1 VVPQGVG
8 AQHVDVEFSTADY
21 NHVVVREEVLNA
33 EMAQSHG
40 IDPVA
45 IGATRR

>member
-21 NHVVVREEVLNA
+21 NHVVVREEVPNA
-33 EMAQSHG
+33 EMAQFHG